1 MVQID
6 LFRWICSYL
15 VHYVYFGPN
24 FPICSYS
31 VYIGPLCSF
40 QFTLV
45 QFGPPCFHLVHFYL
59 FGPFVFTLVHF
70 YSLWSIFLYL
80 HIGKRYIWVE
90 SIYSKSKFINIYIY
104 IYICMYINLKLVISK
119 ILSIIF
125 IVAIFLLSHINV
137 AFQSTSV
144 WLNLSK
150 SFCKL

>member
-6 LFRWICSYL
+6 LFGWICSYL
-15 VHYVYFGPN
+15 VHYVYFGPH

-45 QFGPPCFHLVHFYL
+45 QFGPPCSHLVHFYL
-59 FGPFVFTLVHF
+59 FGPFLSTLVHF
-70 YSLWSIFLYL
+70 DSLWSIFLYL
-80 HIGKRYIWVE
+80 HIRKTYIWVE
-90 SIYSKSKFINIYIY
+90 SIYSKSKFIKIY

-144 WLNLSK
+144 RLNLSG
-150 SFCKL
+150 SFCKP